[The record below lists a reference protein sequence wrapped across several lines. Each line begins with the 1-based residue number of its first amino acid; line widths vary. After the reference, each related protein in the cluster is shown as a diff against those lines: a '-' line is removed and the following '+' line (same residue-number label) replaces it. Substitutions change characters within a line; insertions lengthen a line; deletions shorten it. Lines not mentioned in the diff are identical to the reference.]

1 MLLNYVPAFI
11 VVVVLGLLAPVIL
24 RLSKILRRQIPASE
38 GDASDYSRRDRHF
51 PVVVSFIVF
60 AAAMVFLLPWAFSFM
75 ALGVAGLVEIL
86 VFLGILAAGFL
97 WIWKKGALQWL

>member
-1 MLLNYVPAFI
+1 MLLNYVPVYL

-38 GDASDYSRRDRHF
+38 AEPTGRPDRYF
-51 PVVVSFIVF
+51 AVVVSFVVF
-60 AAAMVFLLPWAFSFM
+60 AGAMVFLLPWAFSFM

-86 VFLGILAAGFL
+86 VFLGILAPGYL
-97 WIWKKGALQWL
+97 WIWKKGVLEWL

>member
-11 VVVVLGLLAPVIL
+11 VVVVVGLLAPVIL
-24 RLSKILRRQIPASE
+24 RLSKVVRRQIPASE
-38 GDASDYSRRDRHF
+38 GETSARPDRYF
-51 PVVVSFIVF
+51 AVVVSFVVF

-86 VFLGILAAGFL
+86 VFLGILAAGYL
-97 WIWKKGALQWL
+97 WIWKKGVLEWL